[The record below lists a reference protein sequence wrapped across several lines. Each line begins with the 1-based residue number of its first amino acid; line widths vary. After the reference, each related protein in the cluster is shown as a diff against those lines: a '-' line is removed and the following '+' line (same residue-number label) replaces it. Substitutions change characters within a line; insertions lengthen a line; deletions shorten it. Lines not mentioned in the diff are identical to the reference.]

1 MAEYTPERRKLLFVS
16 VSLKT
21 NFSIESCTCLVVR
34 RMFRLCV
41 RMLGASVQWE
51 VNIFLE
57 AVLPPGQPAVTYL
70 YTEGT
75 GNLLYTSHQTNL
87 NISLLNFS

>member
-21 NFSIESCTCLVVR
+21 NFSTESCMCLVVR
-34 RMFRLCV
+34 RIFHLCV

-75 GNLLYTSHQTNL
+75 GNQLYTSHQTEL
-87 NISLLNFS
+87 NVSLLNFS